1 MCISNPSVPVMKW
14 ESKPEQFLETHRSA
28 SLGSRPT
35 NTCIMT
41 HVLPPINMIHMNEYF
56 PKEFK
61 KLYNVLILFGEVGAL
76 RIIQLVRTG

>member
-1 MCISNPSVPVMKW
+1 MKW

-28 SLGSRPT
+28 SLGSLST

-41 HVLPPINMIHMNEYF
+41 QVLPPINMIHMNEDF
-56 PKEFK
+56 PKELK